1 MAGIDISR
9 RASGNIVYSMGRAG
23 VPAKIL
29 ESLEQ
34 RCAVIGLGS
43 ADALI
48 QRTAGEVLVDA
59 IRRAVQT
66 VGAVGATRRIAK
78 QFLEC
83 RLVGRVHLP
92 YMETDIAAI
101 LVRAAAGRKHHQ
113 AEIDVLVQVGNHG
126 AQRVQLG
133 LSLLDAVRPALVGRS
148 PIGAV
153 VDDDQNIG
161 VVRRAVVGCVDIGIL
176 GQAGRRG
183 SERTQHGKR
192 QQGFLEYVHGYL
204 QSNQT
209 PQEVS
214 AAFRPAIVR
223 TPW

>member
-1 MAGIDISR
+1 
-9 RASGNIVYSMGRAG
+9 
-23 VPAKIL
+23 
-29 ESLEQ
+29 
-34 RCAVIGLGS
+34 
-43 ADALI
+43 
-48 QRTAGEVLVDA
+48 
-59 IRRAVQT
+59 
-66 VGAVGATRRIAK
+66 
-78 QFLEC
+78 
-83 RLVGRVHLP
+83 
-92 YMETDIAAI
+92 METDIAAI
-101 LVRAAAGRKHHQ
+101 LVRAAAGRKHHH
-113 AEIDVLVQVGNHG
+113 AEIDVLIQVSDNG
-126 AQRVQLG
+126 AQCIQLG
-133 LSLLDAVRPALVGRS
+133 LSLLDAARPALVGCS

-176 GQAGRRG
+176 GQAGRRE